1 MKILDK
7 GGKAGQAG
15 KVIPRLP
22 SGLETPA
29 GFLKYSLVPEPKELP
44 MFVRK
49 VSMRLKADAASDFIG
64 KMENEIIPLLR
75 AQKGFLDEMTLL
87 AQSGKEIYAYSFW
100 ETSTDAERYD
110 KNEFARVTSM
120 LSGVIEGALRVHTYM
135 VANSTF
141 HKMAAAVAS

>member
-1 MKILDK
+1 
-7 GGKAGQAG
+7 
-15 KVIPRLP
+15 
-22 SGLETPA
+22 
-29 GFLKYSLVPEPKELP
+29 

-49 VSMRLKADAASDFIG
+49 VSMRLKADAASEFIR

-75 AQKGFLDEMTLL
+75 EQQGFLDEMTLL
-87 AQSGKEIYAYSFW
+87 AQSGKEVYAYSFW
-100 ETSTDAERYD
+100 ESSTDAEKYD
-110 KNEFARVTSM
+110 TNEFARVTNM